1 MRALI
6 VMPLATQRGG
16 SEVVL
21 QQLLEFRDDAAL
33 EPTVAFLQPGPMLD
47 WCHEHGVPALMI
59 DAGRLRQ
66 LRRFGRTVGALVRV
80 ARQTRAEVVIGWM
93 AKGQLYGG
101 VAAAAA
107 RLPSVWLQPG
117 VPFMLDPRDR
127 AATLLP
133 ARLIVTPSR
142 GVDAAQRRL
151 WPLRPTAVINPAVD
165 AERFDAGRIGDQRAT
180 RRRLGLPED
189 GPIYGSVGRLDR
201 WKGFHFLLDAV
212 PEVAKSHPD
221 ATLVLVGGRH
231 DLNPTY
237 ADELADQ
244 ARRLGRDGRVL
255 LVGQQSNP
263 EDWMQAMDIFCHTS
277 ANEPF
282 GLVVIEA
289 MALGKA
295 VVASAEGGPTEVI
308 TPGVDGL
315 LWPHGDT
322 RALAAAIVRLLDDE
336 QLRVSLGQA
345 ARRRAQD
352 FGVRRSARQ
361 FRAVLAAAVAAE
373 PARPARRPGA

>member
-1 MRALI
+1 MLRALI

-21 QQLLEFRDDAAL
+21 QQLLEFRRDAGI
-33 EPTVAFLQPGPMLD
+33 EPTVAFLQSGPMVD
-47 WCHEHGVPALMI
+47 WCRERGVSALVI

-66 LRRFGRTVGALVRV
+66 ARRFGRTVRALVGV
-80 ARQTRAEVVIGWM
+80 ARRTQAEVLIGWM

-101 VAAAAA
+101 LAAAAA
-107 RLPSVWLQPG
+107 RLPSIWLQPG
-117 VPFMLDPRDR
+117 VPVARDPLDR

-142 GVDAAQRRL
+142 GVEAAQRKL
-151 WPLRPTAVINPAVD
+151 WPRRATAVVNPAVD
-165 AERFDAGRIGDQRAT
+165 TDRFDAGRIGDVRDT

-189 GPIYGSVGRLDR
+189 GPIFGSVGRLDP
-201 WKGFHFLLDAV
+201 WKGFHVLLDAV
-212 PEVAKSHPD
+212 PEVAKSQPD

-231 DLNPTY
+231 EFNPAY

-244 ARRLGRDGRVL
+244 ARRLGRDGRVR

-263 EDWMQAMDIFCHTS
+263 EDWMQAMDVFCHTS

-289 MALGKA
+289 MALGKP
-295 VVASAEGGPTEVI
+295 VVASGEGGPTEVI

-315 LWPHGDT
+315 LSPYGDA
-322 RALAAAIVRLLDDE
+322 RALAAAIVRLLEDE
-336 QLRVSLGQA
+336 RLRVSLGRA
-345 ARRRAQD
+345 ARRRAHD
-352 FGVRRSARQ
+352 FGVRQAAQRFGLVVAEAVERGRAR
-361 FRAVLAAAVAAE
+361 
-373 PARPARRPGA
+373 G